1 MSVQKTV
8 LQQFQEAHP
17 KAKLKEISE
26 KTGIQITRVF
36 RILNGAEMKVTEWEK
51 FKKASQSQTNI
62 DSFTETAKKCSLKL
76 SPQRRK
82 HLQAYM
88 EQALSLIE
96 FKMTDSLISKGL
108 CHEL

>member
-1 MSVQKTV
+1 MSVQSIV
-8 LQQFQEAHP
+8 LQQFNEAHP

-26 KTGIQITRVF
+26 RTGIQITRVF
-36 RILNGAEMKVTEWEK
+36 RILNGAEMKVTEWER
-51 FKKASQSQTNI
+51 FQKASLSRTNI
-62 DSFTETAKKCSLKL
+62 DSFTLIAKRCSLKL

-88 EQALSLIE
+88 EQALSLLD
-96 FKMTDSLISKGL
+96 FTVTDSFLQKEL